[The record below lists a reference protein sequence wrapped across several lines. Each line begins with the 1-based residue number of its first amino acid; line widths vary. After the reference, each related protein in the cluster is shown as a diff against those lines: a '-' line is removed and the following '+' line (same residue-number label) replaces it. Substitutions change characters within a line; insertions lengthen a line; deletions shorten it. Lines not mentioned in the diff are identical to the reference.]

1 MNKKHALLLIL
12 LIVLT
17 GTVQAADLV
26 ITIVIPEAKV
36 ADFRAGFLAKDPVPL
51 IKDIS
56 YVLDPN
62 DPNDFVPFIP
72 QYTEKNWIK
81 RWIISKLFRAY
92 SYGKD
97 KLAKQAATRDPDV
110 VNRE

>member
-1 MNKKHALLLIL
+1 MRTFIIMM
-12 LIVLT
+12 IVLT

-72 QYTEKNWIK
+72 QYTEKKWIT
-81 RWIISKLFRAY
+81 RWIRLKLLRAY
-92 SYGKD
+92 YYGKD
-97 KLAKQAATRDPDV
+97 RLAKQAAIKDPDV
-110 VNRE
+110 INKE